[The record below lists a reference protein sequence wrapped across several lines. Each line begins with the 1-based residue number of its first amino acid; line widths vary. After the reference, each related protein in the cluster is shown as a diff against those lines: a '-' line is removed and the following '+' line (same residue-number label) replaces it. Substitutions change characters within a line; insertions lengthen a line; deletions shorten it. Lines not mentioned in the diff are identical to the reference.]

1 MCDHSWENKIIVLSK
16 FSPNAEHSV
25 CEPLRLVGGAASPG
39 GMARQFRIVLHR
51 PARMERSQNMVAT
64 SAPSTRPS
72 NTLVDPTW
80 LGQTLASILWVASV
94 FAYDITEAGDWLQ
107 LFAALV
113 WFVDNVST
121 ACKKKG

>member
-1 MCDHSWENKIIVLSK
+1 
-16 FSPNAEHSV
+16 
-25 CEPLRLVGGAASPG
+25 
-39 GMARQFRIVLHR
+39 
-51 PARMERSQNMVAT
+51 MERSQNMVAT
-64 SAPSTRPS
+64 SAPSTRQS

-113 WFVDNVST
+113 WFVANVST